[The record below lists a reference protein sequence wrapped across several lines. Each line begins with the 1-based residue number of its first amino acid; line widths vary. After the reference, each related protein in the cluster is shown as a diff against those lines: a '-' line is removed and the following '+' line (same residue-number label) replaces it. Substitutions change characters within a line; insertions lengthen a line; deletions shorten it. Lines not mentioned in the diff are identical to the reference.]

1 LATAPAPLK
10 ILLVE
15 DSELDA
21 ELLLYELAADGLNVV
36 SERVETEADF
46 VRALATFAPDAIVSD
61 LAMPEFSGYRALEIA
76 RTNAVGT
83 PFLFVSGTMGEEA
96 AVEALRSGATDYVLK
111 QNLARL
117 ASAVKRALAEAEDRR
132 ARTAVEAELMRA
144 QRYESLALL
153 ASGLS
158 HDLRNVLQP
167 ISMGVSM
174 LVDDPREEIRK
185 VGQLITDCTQRGLDI
200 VASMLSF
207 AKGSRASVHRV
218 GVKSLI
224 DGLAMLLR
232 SSLGRNV
239 QLHVASP
246 EASLEIEGNHTEL
259 QQCLLNLCLNGAQA
273 MPDGGELR
281 MEADIVTLEDDF
293 FEGDDVRAPGRYL
306 RTRISD
312 TGVGMSEDVRN
323 RLFQPFFTTKEK
335 GTGLGLLSCRR
346 ILTNHQGYLRL
357 ASEPGKGTTFSLYL
371 PMRLSDELP
380 ATGEMAH
387 GRGERVLVVIER
399 ESKMVMLRDIIESHK
414 YTVISAENGAVAV
427 QSLDAG
433 GLPDVVLMDG
443 QMNLTTGVLTA
454 SKLLDMDYS
463 GPLILIAAPESRE
476 EIEHDLPPLPNI
488 RFIGK
493 PVDPDELLDVLAQEL
508 HRNAGAAKPPAQ
520 R

>member
-1 LATAPAPLK
+1 LGTPPPPLK

-21 ELLLYELAADGLNVV
+21 ELLLDELVADGLNVT

-46 VRALATFAPDAIVSD
+46 VRALETFAPHAIVSD

-76 RTNAVGT
+76 RTKAPST

-96 AVEALRSGATDYVLK
+96 AVALRSGATDYVLK

-132 ARTAVEAELMRA
+132 ARAAIEAELMRA

-167 ISMGVSM
+167 ISMGVS
-174 LVDDPREEIRK
+174 LLRDDPREEIRK
-185 VGQLITDCTQRGLDI
+185 VGELITDCTQRGLDI

-246 EASLEIEGNHTEL
+246 EASVEIEGNHTEL

-281 MEADIVTLEDDF
+281 MEADLVTLEDDF

-306 RTRISD
+306 RARISD
-312 TGVGMSEDVRN
+312 TGIGMAEDVQS

-346 ILTNHQGYLRL
+346 ILANHQGYLRL
-357 ASEPGKGTTFSLYL
+357 TSEPGKGTTFSLYL
-371 PMRLSDELP
+371 PMRLNEVPP
-380 ATGEMAH
+380 APGESPQ

-399 ESKMVMLRDIIESHK
+399 ESSKMVLLRDILESHGYK
-414 YTVISAENGAVAV
+414 VSAAENGAVAV
-427 QSLDAG
+427 QSLDTQ

-443 QMNLTTGVLTA
+443 RMNLMTGILTA
-454 SKLLDMDYS
+454 SKLLELDYR
-463 GPLILIAAPESRE
+463 GPLILIAGMESRE

-488 RFIGK
+488 RFIDK
-493 PVDPDELLDVLAQEL
+493 PVEPDELLAVLAQEL
-508 HRNAGAAKPPAQ
+508 QQ
-520 R
+520 RDSTA